1 MWHIASNL
9 FIIQYLVEEIVQT
22 EEESSDY
29 SVYQDNNSEEKIEEI
44 ELIETP
50 TKEKLV
56 GSVSTAII
64 VSIVFCK

>member
-1 MWHIASNL
+1 MWHTTSNL
-9 FIIQYLVEEIVQT
+9 FIILYLVEDIVQT

>member
-29 SVYQDNNSEEKIEEI
+29 SVYQDNNSEEKNAEI

>member
-1 MWHIASNL
+1 MWHIASSL

-29 SVYQDNNSEEKIEEI
+29 SVYQDNNSEEKNAEI